1 MKNFGIVFGWQL
13 ETDNGMNNKE
23 KFNSILTIIIGVI
36 LVILVYKFVMNN
48 AELTTQD
55 IMDRIEEVPLAQDKG
70 LIFDDQLITVINS

>member
-1 MKNFGIVFGWQL
+1 
-13 ETDNGMNNKE
+13 MNNKE

-48 AELTTQD
+48 VELTTQD
-55 IMDRIEEVPLAQDKG
+55 IMDRVEEVPLAQDKG

>member
-1 MKNFGIVFGWQL
+1 
-13 ETDNGMNNKE
+13 MNNKE
-23 KFNSILTIIIGVI
+23 KFNSILILLIGVI

-48 AELTTQD
+48 VELTTQD

>member
-1 MKNFGIVFGWQL
+1 
-13 ETDNGMNNKE
+13 MNNKE

-48 AELTTQD
+48 VELTTQD

>member
-48 AELTTQD
+48 VELTTQD

>member
-1 MKNFGIVFGWQL
+1 
-13 ETDNGMNNKE
+13 MNNKE